1 MMRGGGPPFVGKR
14 CGLPLALPLHA
25 KKLCPDLPLSR
36 RFGHRVLVW
45 KTGKK
50 PSRFCRSTS
59 AAGVGYA
66 LRYREIP
73 ADKRYGKADMAVM
86 VMSAFFAGSI
96 PSAEAL
102 PRYGVSSAPATTK
115 RCRGTGKD
123 SFPGPAERTCCRF
136 QPEPSLAWAFWGKG
150 DQGEPSARRV
160 PPDTGPQDVC
170 RDGEEDPSLHRRL
183 RHRQQGQW
191 PPVSHCFFRSRFPG
205 YRRPGPRPHRRR
217 GRPWRNDGYGA
228 A

>member
-1 MMRGGGPPFVGKR
+1 MDKR
-14 CGLPLALPLHA
+14 CGPPLALPLHA
-25 KKLCPDLPLSR
+25 KKLCPDLPFSR
-36 RFGHRVLVW
+36 RFGHRVLLW

-73 ADKRYGKADMAVM
+73 QTGRYGKADMAVM

-102 PRYGVSSAPATTK
+102 PRHGVSSAPATTK

-123 SFPGPAERTCCRF
+123 SFSGPAERTCCRF

-160 PPDTGPQDVC
+160 PPD
-170 RDGEEDPSLHRRL
+170 
-183 RHRQQGQW
+183 
-191 PPVSHCFFRSRFPG
+191 
-205 YRRPGPRPHRRR
+205 RR
-217 GRPWRNDGYGA
+217 GGGSVA
-228 A
+228 AQETPVPAAGTMAPCLTLFL

>member
-1 MMRGGGPPFVGKR
+1 MPSGTG
-14 CGLPLALPLHA
+14 
-25 KKLCPDLPLSR
+25 
-36 RFGHRVLVW
+36 RFPQ
-45 KTGKK
+45 T
-50 PSRFCRSTS
+50 
-59 AAGVGYA
+59 
-66 LRYREIP
+66 
-73 ADKRYGKADMAVM
+73 KRYGKADMAVM

-123 SFPGPAERTCCRF
+123 SFSGPAERTCCRF

-170 RDGEEDPSLHRRL
+170 RDGEEDPSLRRRL

-217 GRPWRNDGYGA
+217 GRPWRNDGYDA

>member
-1 MMRGGGPPFVGKR
+1 MNKR

-25 KKLCPDLPLSR
+25 KKLCPNLPFSR

-73 ADKRYGKADMAVM
+73 PDRKIRKSGHGRDGHVRFFLPA
-86 VMSAFFAGSI
+86 AFRQRKLCRDTAC
-96 PSAEAL
+96 L
-102 PRYGVSSAPATTK
+102 PRLQRRSAAGALGRTPFPDRLKGHAAAFSRSPAL
-115 RCRGTGKD
+115 RGPFGKKETRE
-123 SFPGPAERTCCRF
+123 SHRPAGCHRI
-136 QPEPSLAWAFWGKG
+136 
-150 DQGEPSARRV
+150 
-160 PPDTGPQDVC
+160 
-170 RDGEEDPSLHRRL
+170 DGEEDPSLRRRL
-183 RHRQQGQW
+183 RYRQQGQW